1 MPSGET
7 AKTSPAGSGGTGGR
21 GGDGGGV
28 GGGAGGDGGVEG
40 VGGGGGDGGG
50 SRGGTR
56 NGGGEL
62 DNKWVRDTLLSS
74 SSPVNDVH
82 VFATD
87 RQVRFYLLAFDIFF
101 LLKLYT
107 FYHYV
112 LSYT

>member
-40 VGGGGGDGGG
+40 VGDGGGDGGG

-62 DNKWVRDTLLSS
+62 DNSTTGTKIRPAINLTELLSLS
-74 SSPVNDVH
+74 GR
-82 VFATD
+82 TWK
-87 RQVRFYLLAFDIFF
+87 LLRARSFLFLSCIFF
-101 LLKLYT
+101 SVTRSALP
-107 FYHYV
+107 
-112 LSYT
+112 LS